1 MSEYENKS
9 FKSQLDLLKIHFKA
23 FINMFTSALDHMI
36 NRCVTNQCDDEARY
50 GINELKSILLSKINY
65 FNSTYNLDLNN
76 EVNIVTKWNED
87 VTEFVNSVK
96 NNINKLN
103 SLNT

>member
-1 MSEYENKS
+1 MEKLSEENKKLKSQCISISEEHQLKYVSEYENKS

-50 GINELKSILLSKINY
+50 GINELKSILLSKIN
-65 FNSTYNLDLNN
+65 
-76 EVNIVTKWNED
+76 
-87 VTEFVNSVK
+87 
-96 NNINKLN
+96 
-103 SLNT
+103 